1 MERGRYTTYSQRKTP
16 PMRNKTMLR
25 GSFEDSGKYARC
37 YNCGFIVN
45 LDRDVGDPERANL
58 KITDAIV
65 KAQTLEMGGTN
76 PISTLET
83 LNGVGVMLENNA
95 AGSAITDYYTPR
107 LPAVNRGC
115 PFCGAARF

>member
-1 MERGRYTTYSQRKTP
+1 
-16 PMRNKTMLR
+16 MRNKTMLR

-107 LPAVNRGC
+107 LPTVNRGC